1 MSYVNSMSSECRLYG
16 LYELG
21 KLYQHFYESL
31 KITWNHLTLVFKNFG
46 IFLFIYKDGKA
57 NL

>member
-1 MSYVNSMSSECRLYG
+1 MSYVNSMSSVCRLYG

-31 KITWNHLTLVFKNFG
+31 KIT
-46 IFLFIYKDGKA
+46 
-57 NL
+57 